1 MEQQQTPKT
10 AYIDLRALNNAF
22 VHNITSAATKIT
34 KRCICIPIDDNFIVE
49 SSYVSKRTGKE
60 VRTAIAAVKM
70 WPVTDE
76 DRAAAREKG
85 IELQP
90 PPRHQRQGSQRPPA
104 TRPRPRRPPQLPH
117 RRLRPRTRQSPPPL
131 HRHRLRPPP
140 PRTPSRTS
148 PHTRNLNARRQRRP
162 PILSA
167 CPHRAINEQEHFYSQ
182 HKFKSQ

>member
-1 MEQQQTPKT
+1 MEQQQQTPKT

-34 KRCICIPIDDNFIVE
+34 KRCICIPIDDNFVVE

-85 IELQP
+85 IENPKDYNLRLDISDKALKDLQ
-90 PPRHQRQGSQRPPA
+90 QRDPA
-104 TRPRPRRPPQLPH
+104 LAARLNFRLEGYDRELAKAHLPYIGTAYD
-117 RRLRPRTRQSPPPL
+117 L
-131 HRHRLRPPP
+131 RHRELPP
-140 PRTPSRTS
+140 
-148 PHTRNLNARRQRRP
+148 
-162 PILSA
+162 
-167 CPHRAINEQEHFYSQ
+167 EQVPTQEISMQDDKEDLPF
-182 HKFKSQ
+182 